1 MDMAKR
7 SMQRQQPKKLST
19 RGKRKADTSPPSTR
33 EKRVLRPHPAATTAI
48 PSPTVEPVIR
58 VEPPATKAI
67 PTARPARSEPAN
79 PVGPASRAATPVRPA
94 PPGPCTTSNNLVII
108 FSTEPDILALYSP
121 MSWDEMVPSG
131 GVAPSLNQVHVNL
144 VEDGLDVERD
154 EYTLYDPEG
163 APVRS
168 DRCLNYLLGRCLKQ
182 GVAEA
187 EWKVVIDGRFIVFAV
202 LCWRGLTRW

>member
-1 MDMAKR
+1 
-7 SMQRQQPKKLST
+7 
-19 RGKRKADTSPPSTR
+19 
-33 EKRVLRPHPAATTAI
+33 
-48 PSPTVEPVIR
+48 
-58 VEPPATKAI
+58 
-67 PTARPARSEPAN
+67 
-79 PVGPASRAATPVRPA
+79 
-94 PPGPCTTSNNLVII
+94 
-108 FSTEPDILALYSP
+108 

-202 LCWRGLTRW
+202 FCWRGLTGW